1 MHIGSFFRTPNG
13 YEGIIE
19 TATLDIRISIVP
31 AEPSDADK
39 APDWRVHRGDGGE
52 GPEIGAGWN
61 ETGERDGSISGNADL
76 EPEWRNVSDCPRPR
90 Y

>member
-1 MHIGSFFRTPNG
+1 MIGGEYMRTRRLG
-13 YEGIIE
+13 KTDLMVSEIGFGGEWLERHTETEGIE
-19 TATLDIRISIVP
+19 LIRYASEKGIS
-31 AEPSDADK
+31 D
-39 APDWRVHRGDGGE
+39 R
-52 GPEIGAGWN
+52 WN